1 MTYNGKILIVDDEEV
16 MREFLMEVFAPYEP
30 LCAKDG
36 EEAINVLQGNSVSVV
51 ITDLKMPQ
59 MDGLELLR
67 RAKEMNSDVRVIVIT
82 GYASLETA
90 SDCIRAGAADFLK
103 KPFSIAQIR
112 DSVTRAMAR
121 T

>member
-1 MTYNGKILIVDDEEV
+1 MTQNGKILIVDDEEV
-16 MREFLMEVFAPYEP
+16 MREFLLEVFASYDP
-30 LCAKDG
+30 LGASDG
-36 EEAINVLQGNSVSVV
+36 EEALRILQECSISVV

-67 RAKEMNSDVRVIVIT
+67 RARKLNQNLKVIVVT

-103 KPFSIAQIR
+103 KPFSISQIR
-112 DSVTRAMAR
+112 ESVAKAMAS
-121 T
+121 

>member
-1 MTYNGKILIVDDEEV
+1 MTNNGKILIVDDEEV
-16 MREFLMEVFAPYEP
+16 MRDFLLEVFAPYEP
-30 LCAKDG
+30 LSARDG
-36 EEAINVLQGNSVSVV
+36 EEALAALLGNHVAVV

-67 RAKEMNSDVRVIVIT
+67 RAKEMNREIKVIVVT

-90 SDCIRAGAADFLK
+90 SDCIRAGATDFLK

-112 DSVTRAMAR
+112 DSVARALAG
-121 T
+121 

>member
-1 MTYNGKILIVDDEEV
+1 MTQNGKILIVDDEEV
-16 MREFLMEVFAPYEP
+16 MREFLLEVFASYDP
-30 LCAKDG
+30 LGACDG
-36 EEAINVLQGNSVSVV
+36 EEALRILQKYSISVV

-67 RAKEMNSDVRVIVIT
+67 RARELNQNLKVIVVT

-103 KPFSIAQIR
+103 KPFSISQIR
-112 DSVTRAMAR
+112 ESVAKAMAS
-121 T
+121 